1 MADKLR
7 ELLIWRH
14 AKSDWSNEHI
24 SDKDRALSERGRRN
38 AKKMAS
44 WLETQELLPDVILC
58 STAKRAQQTLNRLCK
73 DCDIQ
78 TLNLDSLY
86 LADLST
92 LLAELAKV
100 EGKRILLIG
109 HNPGLEKLIDYL
121 HTLPSEQ
128 SSQIKLLPTAAIAHF
143 VMPADWS
150 NLERGDGKMVSIT
163 RPKDIQNP
171 PSS

>member
-14 AKSDWSNEHI
+14 AKSDWSNEEV
-24 SDKDRALSERGRRN
+24 SDQDRALSERGRRN
-38 AKKMAS
+38 AKKMAG

-73 DCDIQ
+73 DCDVQ
-78 TLNLDSLY
+78 VLNLDSLY
-86 LADLST
+86 LASLST

-100 EGKRILLIG
+100 EGKRVLLIG
-109 HNPGLEKLIDYL
+109 HNPGLENLIDFL
-121 HTLPSEQ
+121 HAMPVEH
-128 SSQIKLLPTAAIAHF
+128 SSQVKLLPTAAIAHF

-150 NLERGDGKMVSIT
+150 HLERGDGKLVAIT
-163 RPKDIQNP
+163 RPKDLQNP
-171 PSS
+171 SN